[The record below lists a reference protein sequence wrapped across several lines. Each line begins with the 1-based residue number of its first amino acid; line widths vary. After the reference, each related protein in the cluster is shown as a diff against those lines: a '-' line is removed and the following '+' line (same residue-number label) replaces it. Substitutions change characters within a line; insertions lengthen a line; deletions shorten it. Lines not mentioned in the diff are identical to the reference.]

1 MRKLIV
7 LLAIAAVV
15 VGDQVARVYSQS
27 KLAEQAAA
35 YYPPSTASDATI
47 RSFPFLGRLLVG
59 GDIPRVTVG
68 MENLRANFILIRRFE
83 IDLHDVELDRGELLL
98 GRVRVT
104 DIGTGR
110 IEALVDGSSLSRAV
124 GADLRFGDESVEIH
138 KRVAGR
144 DIFARARVTVSK
156 NVVRLQPTSVVGV
169 GLPASAFAL
178 TITIP
183 GADLWPC
190 QAEVEAVQDGLQVG
204 CRIQDVP
211 PALVQVLQ
219 N

>member
-1 MRKLIV
+1 MRKLTV
-7 LLAIAAVV
+7 LLFIAALA
-15 VGDQVARVYSQS
+15 VGDQVARVYAQN

-35 YYPPSTASDATI
+35 YYPPSTTSDATI

-59 GDIPRVTVG
+59 GDVRQVKVG
-68 MENLRANFILIRRFE
+68 MENLRANFILVRRFE
-83 IDLHDVELDRGELLL
+83 IDLRDVELDRGALFRGE
-98 GRVRVT
+98 VRVT

-110 IEALVDGSSLSRAV
+110 IEALVDGPSLARAV

-144 DIFARARVTVSK
+144 DLFARARVTVAR
-156 NVVRLQPTSVVGV
+156 NMVRLQPTSVVGV

-190 QAEVEAVQDGLQVG
+190 RADVEAVPEGLQIG

-211 PALVQVLQ
+211 PALVQALQ